1 MSQISFKL
9 NLDKIKVLLKH
20 LNNPHHRLSAI
31 HISGTNGK
39 GSTSAYID
47 SILLKT
53 NFKTGRLN
61 TPHLLEPRDSIK
73 INDES
78 ITRED
83 YRRTYNFISTINS
96 NNNIN
101 ASLYEKLVATAYWW
115 FDAQNVDVS
124 IVEVGIGG
132 RLDATNVFEKPL
144 ISVITSIGMDH
155 ETFLG
160 NSIEAISKEKAG
172 IIKSGCKVVIAPQI
186 EEASLNT
193 LKTCIKE
200 VGCSHSIFVTPA
212 KWNPQ
217 KKGLA
222 SLKLLDGTL
231 IEFYIPLGGDY
242 QLDNATT
249 AITVIDLLR
258 KTETKFSNIT
268 NENIKD
274 GIASTS
280 WPGRLQFVNVSSILN
295 RPVTNV
301 TKQLLVDGAH
311 NPQGAKSLRE
321 FVDKLLQDK
330 EFAKVPKVH
339 WIYAASKEKNVLKC
353 LDALVKDGDTLIAV
367 EFSKVE
373 DMPWV
378 NCCKKEEIVLLV
390 KKLNRKSDI
399 NIAENLVEAIKQAYD
414 KSEKEDGMIVLC
426 GSLYL
431 IADLFRLLV

>member
-1 MSQISFKL
+1 MSQITYKL
-9 NLDKIKVLLKH
+9 NLDKINVLLKH
-20 LNNPHHRLSAI
+20 VNNPHHRLSAI
-31 HISGTNGK
+31 HIAGTNGK

-47 SILLKT
+47 SILLKKKL
-53 NFKTGRLN
+53 KTGRLN

-73 INDES
+73 INGES
-78 ITRED
+78 IARED
-83 YRRTYNFISTINS
+83 YQRTYNFISTINS
-96 NNNIN
+96 KNNIN

-115 FDAQNVDVS
+115 FDTQNVDVS
-124 IVEVGIGG
+124 IVEVGVGG

-144 ISVITSIGMDH
+144 INVITSIGMDH

-172 IIKSGCKVVIAPQI
+172 IIKSGCKVVIAPQN
-186 EEASLNT
+186 EEAAVNA

-200 VGCSHSIFVTPA
+200 VGCSHSIFVVSA

-217 KKGLA
+217 KKGFA
-222 SLKLLDGTL
+222 SLKLLDGTP
-231 IEFYIPLGGDY
+231 IEFYIPLLGDY
-242 QLDNATT
+242 QLDNAAT

-274 GIASTS
+274 GIASTL
-280 WPGRLQFVNVSSILN
+280 WPGRLQYVNVSSILN
-295 RPVTNV
+295 RPV

-321 FVDKLLQDK
+321 FVDKLLKNK
-330 EFAKVPKVH
+330 EFAKAPKVH

-353 LDALVKDGDTLIAV
+353 LDALVKDDDTLIAV

-378 NCCKKEEIVLLV
+378 YCCEKEEIVLLV

-399 NIAENLVEAIKQAYD
+399 NVAENLLEAIKQAYD
-414 KSEKEDGMIVLC
+414 KSEKDDGMIVLC